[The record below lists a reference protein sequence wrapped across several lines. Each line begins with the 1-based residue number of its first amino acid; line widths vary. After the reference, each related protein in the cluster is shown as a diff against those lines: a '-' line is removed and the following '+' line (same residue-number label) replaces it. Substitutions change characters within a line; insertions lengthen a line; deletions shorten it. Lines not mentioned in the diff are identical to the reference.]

1 LYKNYLRKGEIMRM
15 MGLDVGDA
23 TIGVA
28 ASDELGMIAHGITTI
43 RRTSLEKD
51 LISLKS
57 IINEK
62 DIKIIVVGFP
72 KNMNNT
78 VGPRAQISIDFAE
91 LLKERFEGIE
101 VVLWDERLTTA
112 SARRTLIEADVRRNK
127 RKGVIDKLAAIL
139 ILQNYLDM
147 QSNKKI

>member
-1 LYKNYLRKGEIMRM
+1 M

-28 ASDELGMIAHGITTI
+28 ASDELGMMAHGITTI
-43 RRTSLEKD
+43 RRTKIEND
-51 LISLKS
+51 LDSLKN

-62 DIKIIVVGFP
+62 NIKRIVVGLP

-78 VGPRAQISIDFAE
+78 IGPRGQISIDFAE
-91 LLKERFEGIE
+91 LLKEKFPELEI
-101 VVLWDERLTTA
+101 VMWDERLTTV
-112 SARRTLIEADVRRNK
+112 SATRVLLEADMSRKK
-127 RKGVIDKLAAIL
+127 RKTVIDKVAAVF

-147 QSNKKI
+147 QSSKKL

>member
-1 LYKNYLRKGEIMRM
+1 MRM

-28 ASDELGMIAHGITTI
+28 ASDELGMIAHGITTV

-51 LISLKS
+51 LDSLKS

-62 DIKIIVVGFP
+62 DIKVIVVGFP

-78 VGPRAQISIDFAE
+78 VGPRGQISIDFAE
-91 LLKERFEGIE
+91 LLRERFEGIE

-127 RKGVIDKLAAIL
+127 RKSVIDKLAAIL

>member
-1 LYKNYLRKGEIMRM
+1 MMRM

-43 RRTSLEKD
+43 RRTKLEKD
-51 LISLKS
+51 LDSLKS
-57 IINEK
+57 IIIEK

-78 VGPRAQISIDFAE
+78 VGPRGQISIDFAE
-91 LLKERFEGIE
+91 LLREKFEGVE

-112 SARRTLIEADVRRNK
+112 AARRTLLEADVSRKK
-127 RKGVIDKLAAIL
+127 RKVVIDKLAAIL

>member
-1 LYKNYLRKGEIMRM
+1 MRM

-43 RRTSLEKD
+43 RRTSLQKD
-51 LISLKS
+51 LDSLKS
-57 IINEK
+57 IIIEK
-62 DIKIIVVGFP
+62 AIKVIVVGFP

-78 VGPRAQISIDFAE
+78 VGPRGQISIDFAE
-91 LLKERFEGIE
+91 LLRQRFEGVE

>member
-1 LYKNYLRKGEIMRM
+1 MRM

>member
-1 LYKNYLRKGEIMRM
+1 MRM

-51 LISLKS
+51 LDGLKS

-62 DIKIIVVGFP
+62 DIKVIVVGFP

-78 VGPRAQISIDFAE
+78 VGPRGQISIDFAE
-91 LLKERFEGIE
+91 LLRERFEGVE

>member
-1 LYKNYLRKGEIMRM
+1 MRM

-51 LISLKS
+51 LDGLKS

-62 DIKIIVVGFP
+62 DIKVIVVGFP

-78 VGPRAQISIDFAE
+78 VGPRGQISIDFAE

>member
-1 LYKNYLRKGEIMRM
+1 MRM
-15 MGLDVGDA
+15 MGLDIGDA

-43 RRTSLEKD
+43 RRTKLEKD
-51 LISLKS
+51 LDSLKS
-57 IINEK
+57 IIIERN
-62 DIKIIVVGFP
+62 IKTIVVGFP

-78 VGPRAQISIDFAE
+78 VGPRGQISIDFAE
-91 LLKERFEGIE
+91 LLRERFEGVE

-127 RKGVIDKLAAIL
+127 RKAVIDKLAAIL

>member
-1 LYKNYLRKGEIMRM
+1 MRM

-51 LISLKS
+51 LIGLKN

-62 DIKIIVVGFP
+62 DIKVIVVGFP

-91 LLKERFEGIE
+91 LLRERFEGIE

>member
-1 LYKNYLRKGEIMRM
+1 MRM

-43 RRTSLEKD
+43 RRRSLEKD
-51 LISLKS
+51 LDSLKS
-57 IINEK
+57 IIIEK
-62 DIKIIVVGFP
+62 DIKVIVVGFP

-78 VGPRAQISIDFAE
+78 IGPRAQISIDFAE
-91 LLKERFEGIE
+91 LLKQKFDGVE

-127 RKGVIDKLAAIL
+127 RKAVIDKLAAIL

-147 QSNKKI
+147 QSNKK

>member
-1 LYKNYLRKGEIMRM
+1 MRM

-43 RRTSLEKD
+43 RRTSLERD
-51 LISLKS
+51 LEGLKS

-62 DIKIIVVGFP
+62 DIKVIVVGFP

-78 VGPRAQISIDFAE
+78 VGPRGQISIDFAE
-91 LLKERFEGIE
+91 LLKERFEGVE

-127 RKGVIDKLAAIL
+127 RKVVIDKLAAIL

-147 QSNKKI
+147 QTNKKI

>member
-1 LYKNYLRKGEIMRM
+1 MRM

-43 RRTSLEKD
+43 RRTSLERD
-51 LISLKS
+51 LEGLKS

-62 DIKIIVVGFP
+62 DIKVIVVGFP

-78 VGPRAQISIDFAE
+78 VGPRGQISIDFAE
-91 LLKERFEGIE
+91 LLRERFEGVE

-139 ILQNYLDM
+139 ILQNYLDT
-147 QSNKKI
+147 QTNKKI

>member
-1 LYKNYLRKGEIMRM
+1 MRM

-43 RRTSLEKD
+43 RRTSLQKD
-51 LISLKS
+51 LDSLKS
-57 IINEK
+57 IIIEK
-62 DIKIIVVGFP
+62 AIKVIVVGFP

-91 LLKERFEGIE
+91 LLREPFEGIE

>member
-1 LYKNYLRKGEIMRM
+1 MRM

-43 RRTSLEKD
+43 RRTSLQKD
-51 LISLKS
+51 LDSLKS
-57 IINEK
+57 IIIEK
-62 DIKIIVVGFP
+62 DIKVIVVGFP

-91 LLKERFEGIE
+91 LLREQFEGIE

>member
-1 LYKNYLRKGEIMRM
+1 MRM
-15 MGLDVGDA
+15 MGLDVVDA

-43 RRTSLEKD
+43 RRTSLQKD
-51 LISLKS
+51 LDSLKS
-57 IINEK
+57 IIIEK
-62 DIKIIVVGFP
+62 AIKVIVVGFP

-91 LLKERFEGIE
+91 LLRERFEGIE

>member
-1 LYKNYLRKGEIMRM
+1 MRM

-43 RRTSLEKD
+43 RRTSLIKD
-51 LISLKS
+51 LDSLKS
-57 IINEK
+57 IIIEK
-62 DIKIIVVGFP
+62 DIKVIVVGFP

-78 VGPRAQISIDFAE
+78 VGPRGQISIDFAE
-91 LLKERFEGIE
+91 LLKEKFEGVE

-127 RKGVIDKLAAIL
+127 RKAVIDKLAAIL

-147 QSNKKI
+147 QSNKKM

>member
-1 LYKNYLRKGEIMRM
+1 MRM

-51 LISLKS
+51 LDGLKS
-57 IINEK
+57 IIIEK
-62 DIKIIVVGFP
+62 DIKTIVVGFP

-78 VGPRAQISIDFAE
+78 VGPRGQISIDFAE
-91 LLKERFEGIE
+91 LLKERFDGVE

-127 RKGVIDKLAAIL
+127 RKAVIDKLAAIL

>member
-1 LYKNYLRKGEIMRM
+1 MRM

-43 RRTSLEKD
+43 RRTSLQKD
-51 LISLKS
+51 LDSLKS
-57 IINEK
+57 IIIEK
-62 DIKIIVVGFP
+62 DIKVIVVGFP

-91 LLKERFEGIE
+91 LLRERFEGIE
-101 VVLWDERLTTA
+101 VVLWDERITTA

>member
-112 SARRTLIEADVRRNK
+112 SARRKLIEADVRRNK

>member
-1 LYKNYLRKGEIMRM
+1 MRT

-28 ASDELGMIAHGITTI
+28 ASDELGMMAHGITTI
-43 RRTSLEKD
+43 RRTKIEND
-51 LISLKS
+51 LDSLKN

-62 DIKIIVVGFP
+62 NISRIVVGLP

-78 VGPRAQISIDFAE
+78 IGPRGQISIDFAE
-91 LLKERFEGIE
+91 LLKERFPGIE
-101 VVLWDERLTTA
+101 VALWDERLTT
-112 SARRTLIEADVRRNK
+112 SAAERVLLEADMSRKK
-127 RKGVIDKLAAIL
+127 RKTVIDKLAAVL

-147 QSNKKI
+147 ERSKKL

>member
-1 LYKNYLRKGEIMRM
+1 MRM

-127 RKGVIDKLAAIL
+127 RKGVINKLAAIL

>member
-1 LYKNYLRKGEIMRM
+1 MRM

-51 LISLKS
+51 LDGLKS
-57 IINEK
+57 IIIEK
-62 DIKIIVVGFP
+62 DIKTIVVGFP

-78 VGPRAQISIDFAE
+78 VGPRGQISIDFAE
-91 LLKERFEGIE
+91 LLRARFDGVE

-127 RKGVIDKLAAIL
+127 RKAVIDKLAAIL